1 MATAKKAA
9 KSKAATKKPAT
20 KKSAPKKTAAKK
32 VATKKAK
39 KPVAAK
45 KAAVRKVIPKKSAA
59 KSTNKK
65 IAATSKRV
73 GKSAKTSTSTA
84 VAVVRKVT
92 LKNSNNQTRVEEWEI
107 AESEKEAVIRGWA
120 RRLVETK
127 NKMRQVN
134 EQYKKLMLDFLQEA
148 YAVYVEIENSEYADD
163 FFAEI
168 RWQLKTDEIKIQSN
182 TPNAGLVV
190 RFVCGSDIA
199 TKTISDYSRVLE
211 GARRNEISPTT
222 FSEWVKSKTMTKVI
236 ADERAANSNAETYA
250 DRLKRAR
257 LVVLRALEARETKP
271 LISQKTTAWAAEKM
285 LSRDGLW
292 LAIGNARRRFDRESF
307 YADINILAMLTP
319 NIDLEIYIV
328 NQLAKPFVS
337 NVEKY
342 EALINETEEK
352 VWADEL
358 WEMLVSAG
366 DEESKKADFWW
377 ANKQQASRFEDEGEF
392 RDFVKSRKKM
402 K

>member
-32 VATKKAK
+32 VATKTAN

-45 KAAVRKVIPKKSAA
+45 KAAVRKVVPKKSAA

-65 IAATSKRV
+65 IAAISKR
-73 GKSAKTSTSTA
+73 GEKSAKPSTSTA

-92 LKNSNNQTRVEEWEI
+92 LKNFSNQTRVEEWEI

-190 RFVCGSDIA
+190 RFVCGADIA

-328 NQLAKPFVS
+328 NQLAKPFVA

-366 DEESKKADFWW
+366 DEESRKADLWW

-392 RDFVKSRKKM
+392 RVFLKGKK
-402 K
+402 